1 MVPFPWPVVP
11 IVRHHHENWDGTG
24 YPDGLRGGDIPLG
37 ARIMAVVDCYDALT
51 SDRPYRPALSDE
63 EALGIIDERTG
74 TMYDPAVTE
83 AFVKVHQAIAAD
95 VGKQDNDASTFTAL
109 LHPPPPPP
117 AVALTGTGSSET
129 SAALLALSD
138 LAAEIAGHTP
148 VEDVAVA
155 LGSRVRQTV
164 PCNLD
169 RVLPA

>member
-1 MVPFPWPVVP
+1 M
-11 IVRHHHENWDGTG
+11 
-24 YPDGLRGGDIPLG
+24 
-37 ARIMAVVDCYDALT
+37 
-51 SDRPYRPALSDE
+51 
-63 EALGIIDERTG
+63 IDERTG

-148 VEDVAVA
+148 
-155 LGSRVRQTV
+155 SRTWPWPWDRASAR
-164 PCNLD
+164 PC
-169 RVLPA
+169 RAI